1 MKMFKKLM
9 AVALAGVMA
18 LVVLTGCA
26 SNAVKTKEILANLN
40 DMGQGKFTLE
50 DAGEADAA
58 KAIEV
63 LKEFKAKEAYKDK
76 TVEDMIG
83 YYENH
88 NTGEVVPKDR
98 VVADA
103 LKAKLVVTAGSED
116 VVVSYAKVN
125 DYKSATFT
133 EAQYKLMAYQLDQ
146 NGMPID
152 VVLGDTKDTG
162 KISMKVD
169 TIGDDTYVIAV
180 IRVAKK

>member
-40 DMGQGKFTLE
+40 DMYQDEFTLE

-63 LKEFKAKEAYKDK
+63 LKALKAKEAYKDK

-83 YYENH
+83 CDDV
-88 NTGEVVPKDR
+88 GKVKDQA
-98 VVADA
+98 VAEA
-103 LKAKLVVTAGSED
+103 LFAKLVATAGSED
-116 VVVSYAKVN
+116 VMVSYAKVN

-133 EAQYKLMAYQLDQ
+133 EYQYKLMAHQLEE

-152 VVLGDTKDTG
+152 VVRGETKDTG

-180 IRVAKK
+180 VRVAKK

>member
-40 DMGQGKFTLE
+40 DMSQGELTLE

-58 KAIEV
+58 KAIEI
-63 LKEFKAKEAYKDK
+63 LKTFKAKKAYKDK

-83 YYENH
+83 YDDR
-88 NTGEVVPKDR
+88 TGEVKDKA
-98 VVADA
+98 VVEA
-103 LKAKLVVTAGSED
+103 LAAKLVVTEGSED
-116 VVVSYAKVN
+116 VIVSYAKVN

-133 EAQYKLMAYQLDQ
+133 EYQYKLMADQLDD
-146 NGMPID
+146 NSMYID
-152 VVLGDTKDTG
+152 GVSGETKDTG

-180 IRVAKK
+180 VRVAKK

>member
-40 DMGQGKFTLE
+40 DMTQGMVTLE
-50 DAGEADAA
+50 DAGEADAV
-58 KAIEV
+58 KAIGV

-76 TVEDMIG
+76 AVEDMIG
-83 YYENH
+83 CDDV
-88 NTGEVVPKDR
+88 GKVKDQA
-98 VVADA
+98 VAEA
-103 LKAKLVVTAGSED
+103 LAAKLVATAGSED
-116 VVVSYAKVN
+116 VIVSYAKVN

-133 EAQYKLMAYQLDQ
+133 EAQYKLMAHQLKE

-152 VVLGDTKDTG
+152 AVRDETKDTG

-180 IRVAKK
+180 IRFAKK

>member
-40 DMGQGKFTLE
+40 DMYQDEFTLE

-63 LKEFKAKEAYKDK
+63 LKALKAKEAYKDK

-83 YYENH
+83 CDDA
-88 NTGEVVPKDR
+88 GKVKDQA
-98 VVADA
+98 VAEA
-103 LKAKLVVTAGSED
+103 LFAKLVATAGSED
-116 VVVSYAKVN
+116 VMVSYAKVN

-133 EAQYKLMAYQLDQ
+133 EYQYKLMAHQLEE

-152 VVLGDTKDTG
+152 VVRGETKDTG

-180 IRVAKK
+180 VRVAKK

>member
-26 SNAVKTKEILANLN
+26 SNAVKTREILANLN
-40 DMGQGKFTLE
+40 DMYQDEFTLE

-63 LKEFKAKEAYKDK
+63 LKALKAKDAYKDK
-76 TVEDMIG
+76 AVEDMIG
-83 YYENH
+83 CDDF
-88 NTGEVVPKDR
+88 GKVKDQA
-98 VVADA
+98 VAEA
-103 LKAKLVVTAGSED
+103 LFAKLVATAGSED
-116 VVVSYAKVN
+116 VTVSYAKVN

-133 EAQYKLMAYQLDQ
+133 EYQYKLMAHQLEE

-152 VVLGDTKDTG
+152 VVRGETKDTG

-180 IRVAKK
+180 VRVAKK

>member
-40 DMGQGKFTLE
+40 DMYQDEFTLE

-63 LKEFKAKEAYKDK
+63 LKAFKAKDAYKDK
-76 TVEDMIG
+76 AVEDMIG
-83 YYENH
+83 CDYH
-88 NTGEVVPKDR
+88 SGKVKDQA
-98 VVADA
+98 VAEA
-103 LKAKLVVTAGSED
+103 LFAKLVATAGSED
-116 VVVSYAKVN
+116 VTVSYAKVN

-133 EAQYKLMAYQLDQ
+133 EYQYKLMAHQLEE
-146 NGMPID
+146 NGMSVD
-152 VVLGDTKDTG
+152 EVRGETKDTG

-180 IRVAKK
+180 VRVAKK

>member
-40 DMGQGKFTLE
+40 DMTQGMVTLE
-50 DAGEADAA
+50 DAGEADAV
-58 KAIEV
+58 KAIGV

-76 TVEDMIG
+76 AVEDMIG
-83 YYENH
+83 CDDV
-88 NTGEVVPKDR
+88 GKVKDQA
-98 VVADA
+98 VAEA
-103 LKAKLVVTAGSED
+103 LAAKLVATAGSEY
-116 VVVSYAKVN
+116 VIVSYAKVN

-133 EAQYKLMAYQLDQ
+133 EAQYKLMAHQLKE

-152 VVLGDTKDTG
+152 AVRGETKDTG

-180 IRVAKK
+180 IRFAKK

>member
-40 DMGQGKFTLE
+40 DMGQGEFTLE
-50 DAGEADAA
+50 DAGEADAV
-58 KAIEV
+58 KAIGV

-76 TVEDMIG
+76 TVEDMIR
-83 YYENH
+83 YYNID
-88 NTGEVVPKDR
+88 GELRVKDQA
-98 VVADA
+98 VAEA
-103 LKAKLVVTAGSED
+103 LKAKLVVTVGSED
-116 VVVSYAKVN
+116 VIVSYAKVN

-133 EAQYKLMAYQLDQ
+133 EAQYKLMAYQLDANHMYIDGV
-146 NGMPID
+146 NGE
-152 VVLGDTKDTG
+152 TKDTG

-169 TIGDDTYVIAV
+169 TIGDNTYVIAV

>member
-40 DMGQGKFTLE
+40 DMTQGMVTLE
-50 DAGEADAA
+50 DAGEADAV
-58 KAIEV
+58 KAIGV

-76 TVEDMIG
+76 AVEDMIG
-83 YYENH
+83 CDDV
-88 NTGEVVPKDR
+88 GKVKDQA
-98 VVADA
+98 VAEA
-103 LKAKLVVTAGSED
+103 LAAKLVATAGSED
-116 VVVSYAKVN
+116 VIVSYAKVN

-133 EAQYKLMAYQLDQ
+133 EAQYKLMAHQLEE

-152 VVLGDTKDTG
+152 AVRGETKDTG

-180 IRVAKK
+180 IRFAKK

>member
-40 DMGQGKFTLE
+40 DMTQGMVTLE
-50 DAGEADAA
+50 DAGEADAV
-58 KAIEV
+58 KAIGV

-76 TVEDMIG
+76 AVEDMIG
-83 YYENH
+83 C
-88 NTGEVVPKDR
+88 DD
-98 VVADA
+98 VAEA
-103 LKAKLVVTAGSED
+103 LAAKLVATAGSED
-116 VVVSYAKVN
+116 VIVSYAKVN

-133 EAQYKLMAYQLDQ
+133 EAQYKLMAHQLKE
-146 NGMPID
+146 NGMPIGA
-152 VVLGDTKDTG
+152 VRGETKDTG

-180 IRVAKK
+180 IRFAKK

>member
-40 DMGQGKFTLE
+40 DMYQDEFTLE

-63 LKEFKAKEAYKDK
+63 LKALKAKEAYKDK

-83 YYENH
+83 CDDV
-88 NTGEVVPKDR
+88 GKVKDQA
-98 VVADA
+98 VAEA
-103 LKAKLVVTAGSED
+103 LFAKLVATAGSED
-116 VVVSYAKVN
+116 VTVSYAKVN

-133 EAQYKLMAYQLDQ
+133 EYQYKLMAHQLEE
-146 NGMPID
+146 NGMPVD
-152 VVLGDTKDTG
+152 EVRGETKDTG

-180 IRVAKK
+180 VRVAKK

>member
-83 YYENH
+83 YYNID
-88 NTGEVVPKDR
+88 GELRAKDQA
-98 VVADA
+98 VAEA

>member
-40 DMGQGKFTLE
+40 DMTQGMVTLE
-50 DAGEADAA
+50 DAGEADAV
-58 KAIEV
+58 KAIGV

-76 TVEDMIG
+76 AVEDMIG
-83 YYENH
+83 CDDV
-88 NTGEVVPKDR
+88 GKVKDQA
-98 VVADA
+98 VAEA
-103 LKAKLVVTAGSED
+103 LAAKLVATAGSED
-116 VVVSYAKVN
+116 VIVSYAKVN

-133 EAQYKLMAYQLDQ
+133 EAQYKLMAHQLKE

-152 VVLGDTKDTG
+152 VVRGETKDTG

-169 TIGDDTYVIAV
+169 TIGDDTYVIAM
-180 IRVAKK
+180 IRFAKK

>member
-40 DMGQGKFTLE
+40 DMYQDEFTLE

-63 LKEFKAKEAYKDK
+63 LKALKAKDAYKDK
-76 TVEDMIG
+76 AVEDMIG
-83 YYENH
+83 CDYS
-88 NTGEVVPKDR
+88 GKVKDQA
-98 VVADA
+98 VAEA
-103 LKAKLVVTAGSED
+103 LFAKLVATAGSED
-116 VVVSYAKVN
+116 VTVSYAKVN

-133 EAQYKLMAYQLDQ
+133 EYQYKLMAHQLEE
-146 NGMPID
+146 NGMSID
-152 VVLGDTKDTG
+152 EVRGETKDTG

-180 IRVAKK
+180 VRVAKK

>member
-40 DMGQGKFTLE
+40 DMTQGMVTLE
-50 DAGEADAA
+50 DAGEADAV
-58 KAIEV
+58 KAIGV

-76 TVEDMIG
+76 AVEDMIG
-83 YYENH
+83 CDDV
-88 NTGEVVPKDR
+88 GKVKDQA
-98 VVADA
+98 VAEA
-103 LKAKLVVTAGSED
+103 LAAKLVATAGSED
-116 VVVSYAKVN
+116 VIVSYAKVN

-133 EAQYKLMAYQLDQ
+133 EAQYKLMAHQLKE

-152 VVLGDTKDTG
+152 AVRGETKDTG

-180 IRVAKK
+180 IRFAKK

>member
-40 DMGQGKFTLE
+40 DMTQDHFTLE
-50 DAGEADAA
+50 DAGEADAV
-58 KAIEV
+58 KAIGV
-63 LKEFKAKEAYKDK
+63 LKEFKAKDEYKEK
-76 TVEDMIG
+76 TVKDMIG
-83 YYENH
+83 YYNVD
-88 NTGEVVPKDR
+88 GELRAKDQA
-98 VVADA
+98 VAEA
-103 LKAKLVVTAGSED
+103 LKAKLVVTVGSED
-116 VVVSYAKVN
+116 VIVSYAKVN

-133 EAQYKLMAYQLDQ
+133 ELQYKLMAEQLKK
-146 NGMPID
+146 NIMPID
-152 VVLGDTKDTG
+152 VVRGETKDTG

-180 IRVAKK
+180 IRMAKK

>member
-40 DMGQGKFTLE
+40 DMTQGHFTLE
-50 DAGEADAA
+50 DAGEADAV
-58 KAIEV
+58 KAIGV
-63 LKEFKAKEAYKDK
+63 LKELKAKEAYKDK

-83 YYENH
+83 YVNDDS
-88 NTGEVVPKDR
+88 GELKDR
-98 VVADA
+98 AVAEA
-103 LKAKLVVTAGSED
+103 LAAKLVVTKGSED
-116 VVVSYAKVN
+116 VIVSYAKVN

-133 EAQYKLMAYQLDQ
+133 EAQYKLMAYQLDANHMYIDGV
-146 NGMPID
+146 NGE
-152 VVLGDTKDTG
+152 TKDTG

-180 IRVAKK
+180 IRIAKK

>member
-40 DMGQGKFTLE
+40 DRYQGEFTLE
-50 DAGEADAA
+50 DAGEADAI

-63 LKEFKAKEAYKDK
+63 LKEFKAKDAYKDK
-76 TVEDMIG
+76 TVKDMIG
-83 YYENH
+83 NYENQS
-88 NTGEVVPKDR
+88 TGVMTPKDQA
-98 VVADA
+98 VADA
-103 LKAKLVVTAGSED
+103 LAAKLVANKGSED

-133 EAQYKLMAYQLDQ
+133 EAQYKLMAYQLEE
-146 NGMPID
+146 NSMTID
-152 VVLGDTKDTG
+152 AVRGDTKDTG
-162 KISMKVD
+162 KIRMKAD

>member
-40 DMGQGKFTLE
+40 DMTQGMVTLE
-50 DAGEADAA
+50 DAGEADAV
-58 KAIEV
+58 KAIGV

-76 TVEDMIG
+76 AVEDMIDCDDVG
-83 YYENH
+83 K
-88 NTGEVVPKDR
+88 VKDQA
-98 VVADA
+98 VAEA
-103 LKAKLVVTAGSED
+103 LKAKLVVTVGSED
-116 VVVSYAKVN
+116 VIVSYAKVN

-133 EAQYKLMAYQLDQ
+133 ELQYKLMARQLEE

-152 VVLGDTKDTG
+152 VVRGETKDTG

-169 TIGDDTYVIAV
+169 TVGDDTYVIAV
-180 IRVAKK
+180 IRFAKK

>member
-40 DMGQGKFTLE
+40 DMYQDEFTLE

-63 LKEFKAKEAYKDK
+63 LKAFKAKEAYKDK

-83 YYENH
+83 CDDA
-88 NTGEVVPKDR
+88 GKVKDQA
-98 VVADA
+98 VAEA
-103 LKAKLVVTAGSED
+103 LFAKLVATAGSED

-133 EAQYKLMAYQLDQ
+133 EYQYKLMAHQLEE

-152 VVLGDTKDTG
+152 VVHGETKDTG

-180 IRVAKK
+180 VRVAKK